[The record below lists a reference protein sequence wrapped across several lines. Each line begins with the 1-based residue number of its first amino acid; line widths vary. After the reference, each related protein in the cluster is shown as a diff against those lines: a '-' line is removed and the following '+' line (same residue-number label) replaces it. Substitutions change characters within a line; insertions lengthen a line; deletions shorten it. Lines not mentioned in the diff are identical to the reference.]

1 MTRTESRNELA
12 RPVNCRDHSP
22 RYADAQ
28 IALETARVN
37 RLTERLSLE
46 DETVYLVTTGSDD
59 EEVDEIRLGQVDS
72 RKCWANARRLCPDLL
87 DALDAIR
94 SQWDADCEMVTA
106 DRRSWESEYAY
117 TRGVS

>member
-1 MTRTESRNELA
+1 MTRTEARNEL
-12 RPVNCRDHSP
+12 RRLELSRTTST
-22 RYADAQ
+22 RYLGAQ

-46 DETVYLVTTGSDD
+46 DETVYLITTDPDD
-59 EEVDEIRLGQVDS
+59 DEVDEIRLGQVDS
-72 RKCWANARRLCPDLL
+72 RKCWANARRLCPNLL
-87 DALDAIR
+87 DDLDAIR
-94 SQWDADCEMVTA
+94 SQWDADAEMVTA